1 MVVLLVSQAMGM
13 PLGLTLT
20 LALGIAEGLT
30 ETIAISILAERFLFP
45 MTRD

>member
-1 MVVLLVSQAMGM
+1 MGM

-20 LALGIAEGLT
+20 LALGIAEGLI